1 MCLFFLAK
9 SKLGS
14 DETGKRGL
22 DPGVGKGAHKSLQW
36 QHQLIQSHACGT
48 NRVR

>member
-22 DPGVGKGAHKSLQW
+22 DPGVGKGAHKSL
-36 QHQLIQSHACGT
+36 
-48 NRVR
+48 